1 MTREQE
7 WQVANL
13 MSKTDS
19 LSGQINA
26 IGVRLERWQNETQH
40 DQAVLRGMLALI
52 VLLVV
57 AQGATMLWLVER
69 TQTRTEGRLQ
79 ALETRVEKL
88 ERVAY

>member
-26 IGVRLERWQNETQH
+26 IGVKLERWQNETQH

>member
-1 MTREQE
+1 MTPEQG

-19 LSGQINA
+19 LAGQINA
-26 IGVRLERWQNETQH
+26 IGVKLERWQNETQH

>member
-19 LSGQINA
+19 LAGQVNA
-26 IGVRLERWQNETQH
+26 IGVKLERWQNETQH
-40 DQAVLRGMLALI
+40 DQAVLRGLLALI
-52 VLLVV
+52 GLLVV

-69 TQTRTEGRLQ
+69 TQTRTEGRLH